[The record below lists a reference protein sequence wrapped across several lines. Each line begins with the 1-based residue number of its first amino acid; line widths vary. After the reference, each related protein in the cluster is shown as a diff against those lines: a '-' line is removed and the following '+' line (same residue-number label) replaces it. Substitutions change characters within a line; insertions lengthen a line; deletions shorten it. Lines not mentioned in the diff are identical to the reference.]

1 MRNGVVKTRCVVVQA
16 GTETSTLTV
25 SRFVWLGGA
34 DGEFMYTVME
44 LRSFIQPETYIK
56 TCQFL

>member
-1 MRNGVVKTRCVVVQA
+1 VVKTRCVVVQA